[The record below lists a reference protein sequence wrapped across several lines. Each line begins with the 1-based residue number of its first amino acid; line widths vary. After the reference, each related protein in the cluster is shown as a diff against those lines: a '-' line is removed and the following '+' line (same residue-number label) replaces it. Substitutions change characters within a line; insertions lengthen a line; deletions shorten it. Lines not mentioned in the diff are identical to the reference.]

1 MTIALLILNL
11 IATGL
16 VYMACYQTWR
26 DVGDMH
32 RDMKRIACDYQTPK
46 DSRVQTLRPMECC
59 ICYLPLNQCKGHS
72 FCGVLIK

>member
-16 VYMACYQTWR
+16 VYMACYQTGR

-32 RDMKRIACDYQTPK
+32 RDMKRGWAN
-46 DSRVQTLRPMECC
+46 E
-59 ICYLPLNQCKGHS
+59 
-72 FCGVLIK
+72 